1 MAAYFGEGARSR
13 RVLRDEDI
21 LKLIQDGNDS
31 DIEELH
37 DDGEDFFDPDIAPL
51 SPGHPQHLLTP
62 QEQSSNEVVIQNF
75 TTGRTVTWK
84 QTTFNDKE
92 HNYPCQPSGLMI
104 PFTGRCPLRQVVK
117 NKPRPTGLKNFV
129 TTTSDGLMV
138 DFEIYKG
145 ANTMFGDKSLG
156 LGPSVVLHLIK
167 TIPPGSC
174 VFHDRQFH

>member
-1 MAAYFGEGARSR
+1 MPESTPLSGQGEKSIEKRNRLHTVVRTFAANLNKITTFCNLSVACGPSPKMAAYFGEGARSR

-62 QEQSSNEVVIQNF
+62 QEQSSNEVVTQNF

-92 HNYPCQPSGLMI
+92 HNYPCQPSGLVRLPAQYI
-104 PFTGRCPLRQVVK
+104 QDYFQE
-117 NKPRPTGLKNFV
+117 
-129 TTTSDGLMV
+129 
-138 DFEIYKG
+138 DFY
-145 ANTMFGDKSLG
+145 
-156 LGPSVVLHLIK
+156 
-167 TIPPGSC
+167 
-174 VFHDRQFH
+174 